1 MTSVT
6 GVSGSAGYPP
16 EADLPVI
23 PALRAAHCPL
33 HPPADFTSWREEPG
47 LRRVMYQGRPTWA
60 VSRYR
65 DIRAALVDPRL
76 SADTIPDLL
85 KQTGEENAPVMFARA
100 DDPEHHRLRRMM
112 TGDFTFR
119 RCETMRPHIQEL
131 VDQFLDEMI
140 SKGPPADLVVDFALP
155 VPSLVIALL
164 LGVPSEDLGPFQQYT
179 TVGLDTRSSDEEK
192 GQAFAQMYRYIARL
206 VERKGHEPGDDLISR
221 LVTEYVESG
230 QLNRETATVSGMAM
244 LVAGH
249 ETTANMISLGTVA
262 LLEHHDVFERLGETD
277 DHVVIAS
284 VVEELMR
291 YLTIVHT
298 QVDRIAT
305 EDLTLGGQSI
315 RAGDFLVMNLPAG
328 NWDTEFADHPETF
341 DITRNTRG
349 HLGFG
354 YGVHQCIGQNLARV
368 EMQVAFATLARRL
381 PGLRLAVPSDEL
393 KFKDQASIY
402 GMKELP
408 VSW

>member
-1 MTSVT
+1 
-6 GVSGSAGYPP
+6 
-16 EADLPVI
+16 
-23 PALRAAHCPL
+23 
-33 HPPADFTSWREEPG
+33 
-47 LRRVMYQGRPTWA
+47 MYQGRPTWA
-60 VSRYR
+60 VSRYH
-65 DIRAALVDPRL
+65 DIRAALVEPRL
-76 SADTIPDLL
+76 SADTMPDLL
-85 KQTGEENAPVMFARA
+85 QQSGEDNTPIMFARA

-119 RCETMRPHIQEL
+119 RCEAMRPQIQEL

-140 SKGPPADLVVDFALP
+140 SNGPPADLVNDFALP
-155 VPSLVIALL
+155 VPSLVIAML
-164 LGVPSEDLGPFQQYT
+164 LGVPPEDLGPFQQYT
-179 TVGLDTRSSDEEK
+179 TVGLDTRSSDEERAH
-192 GQAFAQMYRYIARL
+192 AFTQMYSYIAQL
-206 VERKGHEPGDDLISR
+206 VERKAREPRDDLISR
-221 LVTEYVESG
+221 LVTEYVASG

-262 LLEHHDVFERLGETD
+262 LLEHHDVFELLGETD
-277 DHVVIAS
+277 DHVVIANI
-284 VVEELMR
+284 VEELMR

-305 EDLTLGGQSI
+305 EDFTLGGQLI

-328 NWDTEFADHPETF
+328 NWDTEFVDNPETF

-368 EMQVAFATLARRL
+368 EMQVAFVALARRL
-381 PGLRLAVPSDEL
+381 PELRLAVRPDEL